1 MHQFMRNC
9 LQDVVL
15 PIKVWIR
22 NGRVV
27 QKVGELVEDEPPVL
41 HGAAEAVDIDH
52 VHLIQGVG
60 HVKKRLQGGHTLG
73 ANLCRIIRKTI
84 LKINIINKDC

>member
-15 PIKVWIR
+15 PVKVRIR

-41 HGAAEAVDIDH
+41 HGAAEAVDVDH
-52 VHLIQGVG
+52 VHLVQGVG
-60 HVKKRLQGGHTLG
+60 HVQQGLQGGHTLG
-73 ANLCRIIRKTI
+73 ANLRRIIRKT
-84 LKINIINKDC
+84 LL